1 MQPLVI
7 MMGSMATIRNKAVVI
22 YLTIILVVFLRG
34 LFGCLYTYFL
44 GFKNKAVVFLN
55 WVYNYI
61 RFDREGTSDY

>member
-1 MQPLVI
+1 
-7 MMGSMATIRNKAVVI
+7 MATIRNKAVVI
-22 YLTIILVVFLRG
+22 YLTIILVVFLPG

-61 RFDREGTSDY
+61 RFDR